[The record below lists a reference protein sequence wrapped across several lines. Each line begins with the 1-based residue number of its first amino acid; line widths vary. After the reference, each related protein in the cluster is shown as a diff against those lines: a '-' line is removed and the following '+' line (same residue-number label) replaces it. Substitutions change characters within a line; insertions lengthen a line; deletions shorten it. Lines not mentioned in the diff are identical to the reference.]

1 MALTTKTDSPDA
13 YILQLPVELLEVAA
27 SHTQLEDIMSLRL
40 ACKELNHQLTRAY
53 ERVRYS
59 KLTFYLANKYSM
71 QTLENLS
78 KHPTLDKYIKTI
90 QLAEGQFI
98 LWSDRL
104 IDRKDTLPHVRPN
117 TREEKKALGAIRKV
131 HNGVVYEQDAHLEQ
145 NAWQQYLTRALINIK
160 TNVPN
165 ASVKIIA
172 LSAEDAEAHSVVG
185 RNRME
190 RLVGYKNCFQG
201 TSDFESRMAR
211 SAQIV
216 KAILDG
222 ACPISVLHLGT
233 TVSPVIDSTLAG
245 LKDHSEFATTFG
257 SLTELHL
264 YLRSDVDGSE
274 LATMLA
280 KIPALGKL
288 YLGSKWEVQ
297 SLQSID
303 TLLRQATLPALQDLD
318 LQMHFRDVG
327 PLVQFIRQNQQN
339 LKQIKLSRHNGWHK
353 WKSPVSEAGATR
365 IKFAGQ
371 RHGIKVL
378 VARATSEDEL
388 HHSSRGIL
396 WT

>member
-1 MALTTKTDSPDA
+1 MALTTKTDSPEA
-13 YILQLPVELLEVAA
+13 YILRLPLELLEVAA
-27 SHTQLEDIMSLRL
+27 SHTQLEDIMALRL

-71 QTLENLS
+71 QTLEDLS
-78 KHPTLDKYIKTI
+78 KHPTLGNYIKTI

-104 IDRKDTLPHVRPN
+104 IYRKDTLPHVRPN
-117 TREEKKALGAIRKV
+117 TREEKKALRAIRKV
-131 HNGVVYEQDAHLEQ
+131 HNVVVYEQDAHLEQ
-145 NAWQQYLTRALINIK
+145 DAWQQYLTRALNNLK

-165 ASVKIIA
+165 APVNLVA
-172 LSAEDAEAHSVVG
+172 LSADDAKAFPVVG

-190 RLVGYKNCFQG
+190 RLVGYNNCFEGKSNLQ
-201 TSDFESRMAR
+201 SQEAR
-211 SAQIV
+211 TAHIAR
-216 KAILDG
+216 AILNG
-222 ACPISVLHLGT
+222 ACPLSVLHLGT
-233 TVSPVIDSTLAG
+233 TEPPVIDSTLKG

-264 YLRSDVDGSE
+264 YLRLDVDGSE

-280 KIPALGKL
+280 KIPALSKL
-288 YLGSKWEVQ
+288 YLGSGWEVQ
-297 SLQSID
+297 NSQTID

-327 PLVQFIRQNQQN
+327 PLVHFIRQNQQN
-339 LKQIKLSRHNGWHK
+339 LKQIKLSRHHGWHK
-353 WKSPVSEAGATR
+353 WESPVSEAGATR

-378 VARATSEDEL
+378 VASATFEDEFRYV
-388 HHSSRGIL
+388 SQGFR